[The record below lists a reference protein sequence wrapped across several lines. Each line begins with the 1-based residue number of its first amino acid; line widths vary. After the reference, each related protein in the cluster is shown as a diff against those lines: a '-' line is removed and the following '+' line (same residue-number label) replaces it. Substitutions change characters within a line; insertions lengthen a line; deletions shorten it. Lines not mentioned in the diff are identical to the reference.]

1 MTLEE
6 LRAKTAGAFKNPA
19 EREFWMSE
27 VDRLLEHDPNFFSN
41 LSENEKAK
49 ILGMSAVKT
58 IDWSALRKDFPILDQ
73 KVHGKPL
80 VYFDNAA
87 TSQKPRAVIDALVH
101 YYEHDN
107 ANVHRG
113 IHELSNRAT
122 NAFEAARARA
132 AKFINA
138 KSADEIVFVRGTT
151 EGINLVVSSWG
162 TKNLKPGDVILLT
175 EMEHHSN
182 LVPWQLLAQKTGAK
196 ISYLPVTGNEG
207 LLDLS
212 KLDSLLTKQVKIF
225 SMVHIS
231 NSLGTL
237 NPVAELCARA
247 RQLGI
252 VTLVDG
258 AQSAW
263 HLPVDVQQIGCD
275 FFAFSGHKICGPT
288 GIGVLWG
295 RQEILDAMPPY
306 QGGGEMILSVGYD
319 KTEFKHAP
327 HRFEA
332 GTPDI
337 SGPIGLHAAMDYL
350 DAIGRENIWR
360 HDQELANYAYE
371 KLSALRDIRL
381 FGPKLNSANRAGLVS
396 FLLKDVHAHDVV
408 TLADHAG
415 VALRGG
421 HHCTQP
427 LMHKLG
433 VESTARASFYFYNT
447 KAEVDRFVEVVK
459 EIQKFFGQ

>member
-1 MTLEE
+1 MNA
-6 LRAKTAGAFKNPA
+6 AKTI
-19 EREFWMSE
+19 E
-27 VDRLLEHDPNFFSN
+27 
-41 LSENEKAK
+41 
-49 ILGMSAVKT
+49 
-58 IDWSALRKDFPILDQ
+58 WSALRKDFPILNQ
-73 KVHGKPL
+73 KVHGQPL
-80 VYFDNAA
+80 VYLDNAA
-87 TSQKPRAVIDALVH
+87 TSQKPRLVIDALVH
-101 YYEHDN
+101 YYERDN

-122 NAFEAARARA
+122 NAFEAARTRT
-132 AKFINA
+132 AKFLNA
-138 KSADEIVFVRGTT
+138 RSSDEIIWTRGTT
-151 EGINLVVSSWG
+151 EAINLVAATWG
-162 TKNLKPGDVILLT
+162 TKHLKANDVILLT
-175 EMEHHSN
+175 ELEHHSN
-182 LVPWQLLAQKTGAK
+182 LVPWQMLAQRTGAK
-196 ISYLPVTGNEG
+196 LAYIPVTGDEG
-207 LLDLS
+207 TLDLS
-212 KLDSLLTKQVKIF
+212 KLDSLLTSQVKLL

-231 NSLGTL
+231 NSMGTV

-247 RQLGI
+247 RKLGI

-258 AQSAW
+258 AQSAG

-288 GIGVLWG
+288 GIGALYG
-295 RQEILDAMPPY
+295 RAEILETMPPY
-306 QGGGEMILSVGYD
+306 QGGGEMILSVGYH
-319 KTEFKHAP
+319 KTEFKPAP

-350 DAIGRENIWR
+350 DAIGRENIWQ

-371 KLSALRDIRL
+371 KLAALKNIRL
-381 FGPKLNSANRAGLVS
+381 FGPKQNRAGLVS

-408 TLADHAG
+408 EFANTAG

-447 KAEVDRFVEVVK
+447 KDEVDGLVKVIK
-459 EIQKFFGQ
+459 EIQKFFGN

>member
-1 MTLEE
+1 MT
-6 LRAKTAGAFKNPA
+6 
-19 EREFWMSE
+19 
-27 VDRLLEHDPNFFSN
+27 
-41 LSENEKAK
+41 
-49 ILGMSAVKT
+49 
-58 IDWSALRKDFPILDQ
+58 DWASLRKDFPILDQ
-73 KVHGKPL
+73 QVHGKPL
-80 VYFDNAA
+80 IYFDNAA
-87 TSQKPRAVIDALVH
+87 TSQKPRVVIDALVH

-122 NAFEAARARA
+122 AGYEAARARA

-151 EGINLVVSSWG
+151 EGINLVASSWG

-196 ISYLPVTGNEG
+196 ISYLPVTGDEG
-207 LLDLS
+207 LLDSS

-231 NSLGTL
+231 NSLGTV
-237 NPVAELCARA
+237 NPVAEMCARA
-247 RQLGI
+247 HKLGI
-252 VTLVDG
+252 TTLVDG
-258 AQSAW
+258 AQSAG
-263 HLPVDVQQIGCD
+263 HLPVDVQAIGCD

-295 RQEILDAMPPY
+295 RQELLNAMPPY
-306 QGGGEMILSVGYD
+306 QGGGEMILSVEYQ
-319 KTEFKHAP
+319 KTEFKPAP

-337 SGPIGLHAAMDYL
+337 SGPIGLHVAMDYL
-350 DAIGRENIWR
+350 DAIGRENIWK
-360 HDQELANYAYE
+360 HDQELAAYACE
-371 KLSALRDIRL
+371 KLAALKNVRL
-381 FGPKLNSANRAGLVS
+381 FGPKTGRAGLVS

-408 TLADHAG
+408 TLADQAG

-427 LMHKLG
+427 LMHRLG

-459 EIQKFFGQ
+459 EIQKFFGL

>member
-1 MTLEE
+1 MN
-6 LRAKTAGAFKNPA
+6 K
-19 EREFWMSE
+19 S
-27 VDRLLEHDPNFFSN
+27 VDWP
-41 LSENEKAK
+41 
-49 ILGMSAVKT
+49 
-58 IDWSALRKDFPILDQ
+58 ALRKDFPILDQ
-73 KVHGKPL
+73 QVHGKPL

-87 TSQKPRAVIDALVH
+87 TSQKPRAVIDALVK
-101 YYEHDN
+101 YYERDN

-122 NAFEAARARA
+122 NHFEAARTRV

-138 KSADEIVFVRGTT
+138 RSADEIIWTRGTT
-151 EGINLVVSSWG
+151 ESINLVAATWG
-162 TKNLKPGDVILLT
+162 AKNLRAGDVILLT
-175 EMEHHSN
+175 ELEHHSN
-182 LVPWQLLAQKTGAK
+182 LVPWQMLAQKTGAK
-196 ISYLPVTGNEG
+196 IAYIPVTGDDG
-207 LLDLS
+207 ALDLT
-212 KLDSLLTKQVKIF
+212 KVGSLLTSRVKLL

-231 NSLGTL
+231 NSMGTV

-258 AQSAW
+258 AQSAG
-263 HLPVDVQQIGCD
+263 HLPVDVQAIGCD

-288 GIGVLWG
+288 GIGALYG
-295 RQEILDAMPPY
+295 RTEILETMPPY
-306 QGGGEMILSVGYD
+306 QGGGEMILTVGYQ
-319 KTEFKHAP
+319 KTEFKPAP

-371 KLSALRDIRL
+371 QLSALKNIRL
-381 FGPKLNSANRAGLVS
+381 FGPRQNRAGLVS

-408 TLADHAG
+408 TLADQGG

-447 KAEVDRFVEVVK
+447 KAEVDVFIAVIK
-459 EIQKFFGQ
+459 EIQKFFAQ